1 MIRLAPQQRR
11 ERWREIATLLREKL
25 WWVIGRLLNMIVS
38 GISTSVGLAI
48 IDVPAPIV
56 LGVIAGV
63 LTFVPNI
70 GPLLSVIPAAI
81 LAFTKGP
88 TTLLWVLALYA
99 VAQALESYVVTPLV
113 QRRAAE
119 VPPALLLTAQTL
131 MGLPFGA
138 LGLLLATPIAA
149 VVITLT
155 RELYIHDRL
164 GDHDDGPST
173 SDDAVASTRLDDAA
187 AASPRDDAQ
196 RVAP

>member
-1 MIRLAPQQRR
+1 
-11 ERWREIATLLREKL
+11 
-25 WWVIGRLLNMIVS
+25 MIVS